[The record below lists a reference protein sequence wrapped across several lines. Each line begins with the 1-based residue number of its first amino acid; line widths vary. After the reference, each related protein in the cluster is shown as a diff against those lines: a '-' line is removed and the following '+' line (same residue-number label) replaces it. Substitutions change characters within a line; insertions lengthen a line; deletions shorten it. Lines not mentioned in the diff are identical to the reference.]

1 MKIRKINQNYL
12 DQIMYISNEQFGLE
26 SWTKEQFND
35 ALQSKNYD
43 CYGIINNDR
52 LISYCLVLDSIDDL
66 NILSIATL
74 NQHKNNGY
82 ATMLINYV
90 IRQGQNESKTVSLEV
105 KEKNQA
111 ALSLYT
117 KLNFKIVSKRKNY
130 YKDGDTILSQTTKD
144 GTITKDMVLYGK
156 YYYGVD
162 EDLDVASFTKDD
174 AMFVAELYT
183 DSNGEQGFGHF
194 YNGGDL

>member
-130 YKDGDTILSQTTKD
+130 YKDGDTAC
-144 GTITKDMVLYGK
+144 V
-156 YYYGVD
+156 
-162 EDLDVASFTKDD
+162 
-174 AMFVAELYT
+174 MFY
-183 DSNGEQGFGHF
+183 QK
-194 YNGGDL
+194 